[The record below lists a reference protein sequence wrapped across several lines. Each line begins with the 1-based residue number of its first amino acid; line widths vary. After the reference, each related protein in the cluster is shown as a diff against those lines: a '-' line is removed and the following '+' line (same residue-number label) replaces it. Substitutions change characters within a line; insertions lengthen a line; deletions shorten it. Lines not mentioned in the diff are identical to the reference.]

1 METDSKCRVLAWLTE
16 ASLRGKEVG
25 LLGREWGIG
34 FVSFS
39 IMRHKKKWVE
49 WIDHHCLKFNGYNA
63 VFILLK
69 AVLKLV
75 NKATSTEHTIPFRFP
90 PIFPW

>member
-49 WIDHHCLKFNGYNA
+49 WIKCKEC
-63 VFILLK
+63 
-69 AVLKLV
+69 VLAAHQNRMSKLV
-75 NKATSTEHTIPFRFP
+75 RWCAIQWQPN
-90 PIFPW
+90 